1 MSRLKDNNNVGDVLK
16 QQGVHSCLTLSSYL
30 IDTGCFFDFFIYISW
45 FFSIKSCVY
54 YIQYILWYIWTI
66 TSVLSKCV
74 LMYQI
79 SSTCGQIYWGE
90 QFTGLRDTD
99 RHIISNCKIVNMI
112 FTLKRYIW
120 TDKHSECILKLN
132 CGWLR
137 YSC

>member
-1 MSRLKDNNNVGDVLK
+1 MS
-16 QQGVHSCLTLSSYL
+16 QQGVHSCPTLSSYL
-30 IDTGCFFDFFIYISW
+30 IDAGCFFDFRIHFIV
-45 FFSIKSCVY
+45 FFSIKSCAY
-54 YIQYILWYIWTI
+54 YRQYILWYIWTI

-90 QFTGLRDTD
+90 GFMGSRDTD

-112 FTLKRYIW
+112 FTLKHYIW
-120 TDKHSECILKLN
+120 TVKQSECIFKLK